1 MTDQT
6 AKKYAFSLPQKTYPA
21 KLLLTGE
28 YSVLKG
34 SSAVLIPLPIYGAR
48 WKKMDSLRSDWR
60 DLLSGFI
67 SYLRKNTSESP
78 FLKMKSMEAV
88 FEAGYFLDSNVPQ
101 GCGLG
106 SSGVFCAAIYD
117 AFGIK
122 NQDEGPI
129 QVRERLRLMENF
141 FHGKSSGLDPLV
153 SYYNKAVHLKS
164 EEINFFQTK
173 QKATHNN
180 LPNVWLF
187 DSEKKRSTA
196 TLVNS
201 FHKFLDDPD
210 NSKSFFNEYI
220 PIIEKSTLHYLKGEW
235 QEWYSCIQEISLC
248 QTKIFKPMI
257 PDGIFDLWMDGLETG
272 SYYMKLCGAGGG
284 GFFYLFSD
292 KENINIQ
299 EFKVIPIR
307 QYLSTLITD

>member
-1 MTDQT
+1 MTDQI
-6 AKKYAFSLPQKTYPA
+6 AKKYSFSLPQKLYPA

-28 YSVLKG
+28 YSVLNG
-34 SSAVLIPLPIYGAR
+34 SSAVLIPLPIFGAR
-48 WKKMDSLRSDWR
+48 WKKMDNLRSDWR
-60 DLLSGFI
+60 DLLSGFL
-67 SYLRKNTSESP
+67 SYLRKDTSESP
-78 FLKMKSMEAV
+78 FLKMKSMEGA

-122 NQDEGPI
+122 NQNETPM

-153 SYYNKAVHLKS
+153 SYYNKAVHLRS
-164 EEINFFQTK
+164 EEINFFQTEVRG
-173 QKATHNN
+173 ANN
-180 LPNVWLF
+180 YIPNVWLF
-187 DSEKKRSTA
+187 DSGKKRSTA

-201 FHKFLDDPD
+201 FNKHLEDPD
-210 NSKSFFNEYI
+210 NRKCFFNEYM
-220 PIIEKSTLHYLKGEW
+220 PIIEKVTHHYLKGEW
-235 QEWYSCIQEISLC
+235 EEWYSGIKEISRH

-257 PDGIFDLWMDGLETG
+257 PDDIYELWIKGLQSE

-284 GFFYLFSD
+284 GFFYLFS
-292 KENINIQ
+292 KEQ
-299 EFKVIPIR
+299 EVYLPKFKGILITE
-307 QYLSTLITD
+307 YLSSLIAD